1 MLFSNDCIAEN
12 NTHLLF
18 RMNLLQDRSSNMIVC
33 KDYWM
38 SRTAT
43 QAFKLC
49 ASCPRPPHIDANY
62 VISCTKHNQ

>member
-1 MLFSNDCIAEN
+1 
-12 NTHLLF
+12 
-18 RMNLLQDRSSNMIVC
+18 MNLLQDRSSNMIVC

-49 ASCPRPPHIDANY
+49 SSCPRPPHADANY
-62 VISCTKHNQ
+62 VISCTKHNR